1 MEWFRSLLTS
11 ASAAFDQA
19 GGGFVA
25 VPLAFALGL
34 LSAVVSACCTLPVL
48 GIIVGYA
55 GARKDSSLRMRLLS
69 AGAFFLGAVLSLV
82 ILGAVAA
89 AVGQVAQ
96 GTLGRYWKVFAG
108 FMAIVLGLAALN
120 LLPFSLPQRKPKLGV
135 KSRSVGTLG
144 ALLFGVVGGGAVS
157 VSSLACN
164 PGIFIIVG
172 AAVLQGVTL
181 WMAGVLVAYACGFA
195 LPLGALMLGVSFG
208 AASVRL
214 KGLESA
220 VRGVAG
226 ALLVA
231 AGFYF
236 LRTF

>member
-1 MEWFRSLLTS
+1 MEGFRSLLAGAT
-11 ASAAFDQA
+11 AAFDQA
-19 GGGFVA
+19 GVGA
-25 VPLAFALGL
+25 AAIPLAFALGL

-55 GARKDSSLRMRLLS
+55 GARKDNGLRSRLLS
-69 AGAFFLGAVLSLV
+69 AGAFFLGVVLSLV

-108 FMAIVLGLAALN
+108 FAAIVLGLGALN
-120 LLPFSLPQRKPKLGV
+120 LLPFDLPQRKAKWGV
-135 KSRSVGTLG
+135 KTRSGGLRG
-144 ALLFGVVGGGAVS
+144 ALLFGIVGGGAVS

-172 AAVLQGVTL
+172 AAMLQGVTL
-181 WMAGVLVAYACGFA
+181 WMAAVLVAYSCGFA

-214 KGLESA
+214 KGLEVA
-220 VRGVAG
+220 VRGLAG
-226 ALLVA
+226 ILLIA